1 VHRLIGYNPLRMMY
15 DNHLN
20 HARFMANVFRF
31 NAYTLL
37 VKTVIWVYR
46 SYHSHGFSFD
56 YFPVELAA

>member
-1 VHRLIGYNPLRMMY
+1 MY